1 MTSVSDTEFT
11 KFLDATN
18 VILAFEDGSS
28 TNMSP
33 TSDINAIT
41 FEEGIDPLP
50 KSLWTFNDPQNP
62 DDVYVAIF
70 PGIKDFSMRT
80 DGFNLKMAGK
90 LTCHAREGGK
100 EKITQKTAEMV
111 IAGCNG
117 KCNGIFAFVCYPQ
130 DDEKSSTAISQ

>member
-41 FEEGIDPLP
+41 FDEGIDPLP